1 VAKLGREEL
10 LKEGE
15 RLLESWGQGAATSLA
30 DLQPLAGREAAAD
43 LAIANRLGGSGSAE
57 SVDFLR
63 RLERE
68 SAEKLVRKEAKRAL
82 YRLEQRGVDVP
93 EEPTGEPLSIAAPA
107 LEGYVS
113 PIDGRGDQLIW
124 LVKSRTGGVLHLFAV
139 INDPEGMRE
148 TELAAHTRK
157 GLKTLRAELEK
168 KHELRLVETDW
179 HYCDFL
185 MRRAFAWAR
194 ERNASV
200 AGDFPA
206 LRAQLTNEPG
216 ADELP
221 PIIWSR
227 LDSAK
232 IDADSA
238 ALASSPEVL
247 NEPELRTWFFGP
259 EQLEPYLRELGEIR
273 ESPLVLDR
281 HQQEERF
288 AAVIARAV
296 EELFGGDHR
305 ASWARRLYELA
316 YFFSAT
322 GRPERARS
330 AAAAGRALE
339 RGGHGARGVPLLE
352 QLART
357 SLFAFFQ
364 ASVKEE
370 TERAKDSL
378 IVTPQQVRAQRGS
391 KRS

>member
-1 VAKLGREEL
+1 MAKLGREDL

-30 DLQPLAGREAAAD
+30 DLEPLAGREAAAD
-43 LAIANRLGGSGSAE
+43 LAIANRLGSSGQAE
-57 SVDFLR
+57 SIDFLR
-63 RLERE
+63 RLEHE
-68 SAEKLVRKEAKRAL
+68 ASEKLVRKEAARAL
-82 YRLEQRGVDVP
+82 YRLEQRGVEVP
-93 EEPTGEPLSIAAPA
+93 EEPMGEPLSIAAPA
-107 LEGYVS
+107 LEGYLS

-124 LVKSRTGGVLHLFAV
+124 LVKSRSGGVLHLFAV

-148 TELAAHTRK
+148 AELAAHTRK

-179 HYCDFL
+179 RYCDFL

-200 AGDFPA
+200 SGDFPA
-206 LRAQLTNEPG
+206 LRAQLINEPG
-216 ADELP
+216 ADTLP

-227 LDSAK
+227 LDPAK
-232 IDADSA
+232 LDADGA
-238 ALASSPEVL
+238 ALASSVEVL
-247 NEPELRTWFFGP
+247 NEPELRTWFLGP
-259 EQLEPYLRELGEIR
+259 EQLEPYLRELAEIR

-288 AAVIARAV
+288 AAVIVRAV
-296 EELFGGDHR
+296 EELFGGER
-305 ASWARRLYELA
+305 RTSWARRLYELA

-322 GRPERARS
+322 GRSDRARG

-339 RGGHGARGVPLLE
+339 RSEHGARGVPLLE
-352 QLART
+352 QLARS

-378 IVTPQQVRAQRGS
+378 IVTPQQVRAQRS